1 MLARHRR
8 IRPWRALAY
17 FLQALGGI
25 VIWIDPSRNV
35 EPLPLGLR
43 WVWGTFV
50 VIGGLTA
57 MLGAV
62 RDKWLYEFAALPL
75 VLVGFVA
82 YIVVLCAG
90 IGTGRLAI
98 ACWLSSIVVLTAL
111 RWAGLWRFVSTLKR
125 AKRRR
130 EDGHA

>member
-8 IRPWRALAY
+8 VRPWRALVY

-35 EPLPLGLR
+35 EPLPTGLR
-43 WVWGTFV
+43 WVWGSFV
-50 VIGGLTA
+50 VVGGLGA
-57 MLGAV
+57 MLGTV
-62 RDKWLYEFAALPL
+62 RDKWLYEFVALPM
-75 VLVGFVA
+75 VSMGFVA

-90 IGTGRLAI
+90 VGTGRLAI
-98 ACWLSSIVVLTAL
+98 AAWLASIVVHDMH
-111 RWAGLWRFVSTLKR
+111 RWFGLWKFVSTLKR

-130 EDGHA
+130 ETPDA